1 MNAEKSEVDLESVR
15 ANDLNGIVRP
25 VLLGF
30 VIVSVFVG
38 LRHVL
43 RSIYRFHMW
52 DW

>member
-1 MNAEKSEVDLESVR
+1 MNAKKSEVDLESVLG
-15 ANDLNGIVRP
+15 NDLNGIVRP

-30 VIVSVFVG
+30 AIVSVFFG

>member
-1 MNAEKSEVDLESVR
+1 MNAKKSEVELERVQG
-15 ANDLNGIVRP
+15 NDLNRIFRP
-25 VLLGF
+25 VLLGCA
-30 VIVSVFVG
+30 IVSVFVG